1 MEAPNQTIYAK
12 NLNEKIK
19 IDVLKK
25 MLYMA
30 FSQYGKVKA
39 INAIKGKK
47 TRGQVFLFS
56 FSFSITT
63 FYIIN

>member
-1 MEAPNQTIYAK
+1 MEGPNQTLYAK

-25 MLYMA
+25 MLYMV

-39 INAIKGKK
+39 INATKGAK
-47 TRGQVFLFS
+47 TRGQVRILH
-56 FSFSITT
+56 
-63 FYIIN
+63 